1 MSYLKHKPG
10 SIEEIVSKLR
20 PEDSEYQAKF
30 KKELDKAGKGIGAMS
45 PKEKKDFFNKIDKM
59 HKAKN
64 EMTAAQKK
72 LPPALQKAIKD
83 KEQKEELNQD
93 DKKVVNKVKDML
105 KGASAKHAA
114 QAKMLDK
121 AVKTEDLDNK
131 DANAVKGVLKGLKK
145 ATQLHTKQANTLS
158 KALKSEADAK
168 GDEINK
174 GKMDRVKNDGEKKIV
189 DPKPSLKAVAKTV
202 KEMMRKKKDDVAT
215 MADTE
220 KEKEKKTTLVGSK
233 KTPVDTK
240 PEVEYK
246 N

>member
-1 MSYLKHKPG
+1 MTYLKHKPG
-10 SIEEIVSKLR
+10 SIEEIAAKMK
-20 PEDSEYQAKF
+20 PEDSDYQAKF
-30 KKELDKAGKGIGAMS
+30 KKELEKAGKGIGAMT

-59 HKAKN
+59 HKAKD

-168 GDEINK
+168 GDEINQ
-174 GKMDRVKNDGEKKIV
+174 GKMDRVKKGEKDLV

>member
-1 MSYLKHKPG
+1 MTYLKHKPG
-10 SIEEIVSKLR
+10 SVEEIAAKMK
-20 PEDSEYQAKF
+20 PEDSDYQAKF
-30 KKELDKAGKGIGAMS
+30 KKELDKAGKGIASMS
-45 PKEKKDFFNKIDKM
+45 DKEKKDFFNKIDKM

-93 DKKVVNKVKDML
+93 DKSVVKKVKDML

-121 AVKTEDLDNK
+121 AMKNEGLDDK
-131 DANAVKGVLKGLKK
+131 DTKAVKDVVKGLKGAVAAHGQQVK
-145 ATQLHTKQANTLS
+145 KLD

-168 GDEINK
+168 GDEINQ
-174 GKMDRVKNDGEKKIV
+174 GKMDRVKKGEKDLV

>member
-168 GDEINK
+168 GDDINQ
-174 GKMDRVKNDGEKKIV
+174 GKMDRVKKGEKDLV

>member
-1 MSYLKHKPG
+1 MTNYLKHKPG
-10 SIEEIVSKLR
+10 SIEEITAKMR
-20 PEDSEYQAKF
+20 PEDSDYQAKF
-30 KKELDKAGKGIGAMS
+30 KKELDKAGKGIGSMS

-64 EMTAAQKK
+64 EITAAQKK

-83 KEQKEELNQD
+83 KEQKEELNKD
-93 DKKVVNKVKDML
+93 DKKVVTKVKDML
-105 KGASAKHAA
+105 KKASQAHAGQAKELDKAMKTEKDNYGNEINKAKHAA
-114 QAKMLDK
+114 Y
-121 AVKTEDLDNK
+121 K
-131 DANAVKGVLKGLKK
+131 DPK
-145 ATQLHTKQANTLS
+145 
-158 KALKSEADAK
+158 
-168 GDEINK
+168 
-174 GKMDRVKNDGEKKIV
+174 RGEHKPV

>member
-1 MSYLKHKPG
+1 MTYLKHKPG
-10 SIEEIVSKLR
+10 SIEEIAAKMK
-20 PEDSEYQAKF
+20 PEDSDYQAKF
-30 KKELDKAGKGIGAMS
+30 KKELEKAGKGIGAMT

-59 HKAKN
+59 HKAKD

-93 DKKVVNKVKDML
+93 DKKVVNKVKAML

-121 AVKTEDLDNK
+121 AMKNEGLDDK
-131 DANAVKGVLKGLKK
+131 DTKAVKDVVKGLKGAVAAHGQQVK
-145 ATQLHTKQANTLS
+145 KLD

-174 GKMDRVKNDGEKKIV
+174 HKLDRVKKGEKDLV
-189 DPKPSLKAVAKTV
+189 DPKPSLKSVAKTV

>member
-10 SIEEIVSKLR
+10 SIEEIAAKMK
-20 PEDSEYQAKF
+20 PEDSDYQAKF
-30 KKELDKAGKGIGAMS
+30 KKELEKAGKGIGAMT

-59 HKAKN
+59 HKAKD

-93 DKKVVNKVKDML
+93 DKKVVNKVKAML

-121 AVKTEDLDNK
+121 AVNTEDLDNK

-168 GDEINK
+168 GDDINQ
-174 GKMDRVKNDGEKKIV
+174 GKMDRVKKGEKDLV

>member
-1 MSYLKHKPG
+1 
-10 SIEEIVSKLR
+10 
-20 PEDSEYQAKF
+20 
-30 KKELDKAGKGIGAMS
+30 
-45 PKEKKDFFNKIDKM
+45 
-59 HKAKN
+59 
-64 EMTAAQKK
+64 
-72 LPPALQKAIKD
+72 
-83 KEQKEELNQD
+83 
-93 DKKVVNKVKDML
+93 
-105 KGASAKHAA
+105 
-114 QAKMLDK
+114 MLDK
-121 AVKTEDLDNK
+121 AVNTEDLDNK

-145 ATQLHTKQANTLS
+145 ATQLHTKQADTLS

-168 GDEINK
+168 GDDINQ
-174 GKMDRVKNDGEKKIV
+174 GKMDRVKKGEKDLV

-220 KEKEKKTTLVGSK
+220 KEKEAKKTTLVGSK